1 MHTVLLVTLV
11 ALVGSTAAYDFDFK
25 NVIYP
30 GTQRIVNRQFC
41 DNSAAF
47 ALTGALEIAN
57 EVRVR
62 AFLRGCWEAGEAFL
76 LRKVIT
82 L

>member
-47 ALTGALEIAN
+47 ALTAGNCERGESESFLE
-57 EVRVR
+57 RM
-62 AFLRGCWEAGEAFL
+62 LGGG
-76 LRKVIT
+76 
-82 L
+82 